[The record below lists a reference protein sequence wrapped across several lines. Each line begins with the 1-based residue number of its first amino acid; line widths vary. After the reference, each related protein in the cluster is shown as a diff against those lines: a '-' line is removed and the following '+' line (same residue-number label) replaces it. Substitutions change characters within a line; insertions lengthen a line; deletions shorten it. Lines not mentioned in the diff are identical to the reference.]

1 VSQELIFRLAHGQ
14 RRHGRRTSHYD
25 TRSWTLLVG
34 GLLKK
39 WVMAVKVLCH
49 GEIDPNHIVSPTLVR
64 PVGPF
69 TVIESSIQTNE
80 YSKPDTAL
88 V

>member
-1 VSQELIFRLAHGQ
+1 
-14 RRHGRRTSHYD
+14 
-25 TRSWTLLVG
+25 
-34 GLLKK
+34 
-39 WVMAVKVLCH
+39 
-49 GEIDPNHIVSPTLVR
+49 VSPTLVR